1 MCGYFTF
8 PEEKTVGKTSHFI
21 EGGSLDFSSFESP
34 PCRVTQ
40 DVFIE
45 DGTSHILETLF

>member
-21 EGGSLDFSSFESP
+21 AGGFLDFSSFESP
-34 PCRVTQ
+34 RCWVTH
-40 DVFIE
+40 DVFIL
-45 DGTSHILETLF
+45 DGTSHILGSLF